1 MEAIDYLPE
10 KKNGSMLSS
19 VFTKVVRF
27 PYNPV
32 IPIIYVLLVVFVA
45 IFATAISPYPPNEG
59 NLADKLTP
67 PAFAEEGD
75 TDHFLGTDR
84 FGRDSFSRIIHG
96 ARVSLAVAIVA
107 IAIGATIGT
116 LVGITAGYY
125 GGKIDAILMRL
136 VDIGLSIPVML
147 VALVLAAAIGPSF
160 RNVILIIGLLL
171 WTRFAR
177 QIRGEVLSV
186 KEQDYVARARVAGA
200 SARRIMFKHLFPN
213 IVPTLLVMCTLEIGH
228 VVLVEAS
235 LSFLGVGVPAP
246 TPTWGGMVS
255 EGRGLISSA
264 WWVALFP
271 GLAILLLV
279 LSMNF
284 FGDWVRD
291 RLDPKLRQL

>member
-1 MEAIDYLPE
+1 
-10 KKNGSMLSS
+10 
-19 VFTKVVRF
+19 
-27 PYNPV
+27 
-32 IPIIYVLLVVFVA
+32 
-45 IFATAISPYPPNEG
+45 
-59 NLADKLTP
+59 
-67 PAFAEEGD
+67 
-75 TDHFLGTDR
+75 
-84 FGRDSFSRIIHG
+84 
-96 ARVSLAVAIVA
+96 
-107 IAIGATIGT
+107 
-116 LVGITAGYY
+116 
-125 GGKIDAILMRL
+125 MRL

>member
-1 MEAIDYLPE
+1 MTWTDLQAPE
-10 KKNGSMLSS
+10 LA
-19 VFTKVVRF
+19 
-27 PYNPV
+27 PE
-32 IPIIYVLLVVFVA
+32 ILLA
-45 IFATAISPYPPNEG
+45 
-59 NLADKLTP
+59 
-67 PAFAEEGD
+67 
-75 TDHFLGTDR
+75 
-84 FGRDSFSRIIHG
+84 
-96 ARVSLAVAIVA
+96 
-107 IAIGATIGT
+107 
-116 LVGITAGYY
+116 
-125 GGKIDAILMRL
+125 
-136 VDIGLSIPVML
+136 L

-200 SARRIMFKHLFPN
+200 SARRIMLKHLFPN
-213 IVPTLLVMCTLEIGH
+213 IVPTLLVLITLEIGH
-228 VVLVEAS
+228 VVLMEAT

-255 EGRGLISSA
+255 EGRGLLSSA

-284 FGDWVRD
+284 FGGWIRNDASAVSRD
-291 RLDPKLRQL
+291 IRH

>member
-1 MEAIDYLPE
+1 MET
-10 KKNGSMLSS
+10 
-19 VFTKVVRF
+19 TKVSSGMKSLEVIYSITSRVRKF
-27 PYNPV
+27 PFIPV
-32 IPIIYVLLVVFVA
+32 IPIVYVVAVIIMA
-45 IFATAISPYPPNEG
+45 IFAPVFAPYSPTENH
-59 NLADKLTP
+59 LADNMTP
-67 PAFAEEGD
+67 PSFAEGGNSD
-75 TDHFLGTDR
+75 YLLGTDR

-96 ARVSLAVAIVA
+96 ARVSLMVAVVA
-107 IAIGATIGT
+107 IAIGGIIGT
-116 LVGITAGYY
+116 IVGLISGYY
-125 GGKIDAILMRL
+125 GGIVDSIIMRI
-136 VDIGLSIPVML
+136 VDIGMSIPVIL
-147 VALVLAAAIGPSF
+147 IALVLAVVLGPSF
-160 RNVILIIGLLL
+160 RNVILIIGLLM
-171 WTRFAR
+171 WTRIAR